1 MNLKIKTFDY
11 KRVYV
16 WELPVRFFHWIN
28 VLSLTVLTI
37 TGFIIAYPPG
47 IASNA
52 EASTSFWFGYVRMIH
67 FITAFVF
74 IANLFFRWYWAFVG
88 NEFASVK
95 NLIPYNKNRWK
106 NLLYVF
112 KVDIL
117 LMEDKEHSLNNISI
131 GHNTVAGLSYFA
143 LMILLFV
150 QISTGLALYA
160 PTSSWFLPHLFDW
173 VSPLLGSES
182 VVRYIHHLITWFII
196 VFSIVHM
203 YLVFFHDYVEGRGES
218 SSMVSG
224 FKFVL
229 KQRVKEKDN

>member
-28 VLSLTVLTI
+28 VLSLTILTI
-37 TGFIIAYPPG
+37 TGFIIAYPPA
-47 IASNA
+47 IASSA
-52 EASTSFWFGYVRMIH
+52 EASSSFWFGYVRMIH
-67 FITAFVF
+67 FITAFIF
-74 IANLFFRWYWAFVG
+74 ISNLLFRWYWAFVG
-88 NEFASVK
+88 NDFASVK

-106 NLLYVF
+106 NVLYVF

-117 LMEDKEHSLNNISI
+117 LMKDKEHSLNNISI
-131 GHNTVAGLSYFA
+131 GHNTVAGLSYFG

-150 QISTGLALYA
+150 QIFTGLALYA
-160 PTSSWFLPHLFDW
+160 PTSSWFLPHMFTW
-173 VSPLLGSES
+173 VTPLLGSES
-182 VVRYIHHLITWFII
+182 VVRFVHHLITWFII
-196 VFSIVHM
+196 VFSVIHM

-229 KQRVKEKDN
+229 KQRVKEKD

>member
-28 VLSLTVLTI
+28 VLSLTILTI
-37 TGFIIAYPPG
+37 TGFVIAYPPA
-47 IASNA
+47 IASSA

-67 FITAFVF
+67 FITAFIF
-74 IANLFFRWYWAFVG
+74 ISNLLFRWYWAFVG
-88 NEFASVK
+88 NDFASVK

-106 NLLYVF
+106 NLIYVF

-117 LMEDKEHSLNNISI
+117 LMKDKEHNFNNISI
-131 GHNTVAGLSYFA
+131 GHNTVAGLSYFG

-150 QISTGLALYA
+150 QIFTGLALYA
-160 PTSSWFLPHLFDW
+160 PTSSWFLPHMFTW
-173 VSPLLGSES
+173 VTPLLGSES
-182 VVRYIHHLITWFII
+182 VVRFVHHLITWFII
-196 VFSIVHM
+196 VFSVIHM

-229 KQRVKEKDN
+229 KQRVKEKD

>member
-28 VLSLTVLTI
+28 VLSLTILTI
-37 TGFIIAYPPG
+37 TGFIIAYPPA
-47 IASNA
+47 IASSA
-52 EASTSFWFGYVRMIH
+52 EASSSFWFGYVRMIH
-67 FITAFVF
+67 FITAFIF
-74 IANLFFRWYWAFVG
+74 ISNLLFRWYWAFVG
-88 NEFASVK
+88 NDFASVK

-106 NLLYVF
+106 NLIYVF

-117 LMEDKEHSLNNISI
+117 LMKDKEHNFNNISI
-131 GHNTVAGLSYFA
+131 GHNTVAGLSYFG

-150 QISTGLALYA
+150 QILTGLALYA
-160 PTSSWFLPHLFDW
+160 PTSSWFLPQMFTW
-173 VSPLLGSES
+173 VTPLLGSES
-182 VVRYIHHLITWFII
+182 VVRFVHHLITWFII
-196 VFSIVHM
+196 VFSVVHM

-229 KQRVKEKDN
+229 KQRVKEKD